1 MKLNLTLP
9 QTRVIG
15 VLIEKEITTPDQYPL
30 TLNSLTTGCNQK
42 SSREPVMDL
51 SQSEVQDIVEELKA
65 LRIVL
70 EQSGHGSRVSK
81 IKHRF
86 CNTEFSDFKFSAQ
99 ELGIICVLFLRGP
112 QSPGELRTR
121 TNRLCQFSDTDE
133 VENVLNKLAEG
144 DDPLVVRLNK
154 EPGKRDHRWAHL
166 FSGEVDLGTVVES
179 ASARTSR
186 ASSEYEQR
194 ISDLE
199 QQVQTLTAQINR
211 LNEELGLEPLDIS
224 SEETE

>member
-30 TLNSLTTGCNQK
+30 TPNSLMTGCNQK
-42 SSREPVMDL
+42 SSRDPVMNL
-51 SQSEVQDIVEELKA
+51 SQNEVQDIVEELKG

-70 EQSGHGSRVSK
+70 EQTGHGSRVSK

-86 CNTEFSDFKFSAQ
+86 CNTEFSDLKFTAQ
-99 ELGIICVLFLRGP
+99 ELGVICVLFLRGP

-121 TNRLCQFSDTDE
+121 TNRLCQFTDTLE
-133 VENVLNKLAEG
+133 VEAVLESLANR
-144 DDPLVVRLNK
+144 DIPLVVRLHK
-154 EPGKRDHRWAHL
+154 EAGKREHRWAHL

-179 ASARTSR
+179 APARQ
-186 ASSEYEQR
+186 SSQANNDYEQR

-199 QQVQTLTAQINR
+199 QQVKTLSAHITR
-211 LNEELGLEPLDIS
+211 LNEELGLDPIED
-224 SEETE
+224 EE

>member
-30 TLNSLTTGCNQK
+30 TPNSLMTGCNQK

-51 SQSEVQDIVEELKA
+51 SQNEIQDIVEELKD

-70 EQSGHGSRVSK
+70 EQTGHGSRVSK

-86 CNTEFSDFKFSAQ
+86 CNTEFSDLKFTAQ

-112 QSPGELRTR
+112 QTPGELRTR
-121 TNRLCQFSDTDE
+121 TNRLCQFSDTNE
-133 VENVLNKLAEG
+133 AEKVLEDLANR
-144 DDPLVVRLNK
+144 DIPLVVRLNK
-154 EPGKRDHRWAHL
+154 EAGKRDSRWAHL

-179 ASARTSR
+179 APAR
-186 ASSEYEQR
+186 SSNSGYEQR

-199 QQVQTLTAQINR
+199 QQVETLSAHIAR
-211 LNEELGLEPLDIS
+211 LNEELGLDPLEN
-224 SEETE
+224 EE